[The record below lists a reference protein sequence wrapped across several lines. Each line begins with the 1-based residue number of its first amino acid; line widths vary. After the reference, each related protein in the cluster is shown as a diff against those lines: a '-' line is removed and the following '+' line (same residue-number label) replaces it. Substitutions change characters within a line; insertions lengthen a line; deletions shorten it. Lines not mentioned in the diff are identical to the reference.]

1 MTETQFEDLPEG
13 KWGSVPTW
21 VTSHIYRGILS
32 QVVEEKGRPVF
43 EPRNQTVNLIAGPS
57 SKFVF
62 SLRSSE
68 EPWPN
73 ELLAN

>member
-13 KWGSVPTW
+13 KWGSLPTW

-43 EPRNQTVNLIAGPS
+43 ELVKSGAKSTG
-57 SKFVF
+57 
-62 SLRSSE
+62 SE
-68 EPWPN
+68 RGLEKNTALHVGQVP
-73 ELLAN
+73 EC

>member
-13 KWGSVPTW
+13 KWGSLPTW

-43 EPRNQTVNLIAGPS
+43 EGYEPKSLCLDFFLLRNGCSIYFGTTTWKTGT
-57 SKFVF
+57 
-62 SLRSSE
+62 
-68 EPWPN
+68 
-73 ELLAN
+73 

>member
-13 KWGSVPTW
+13 KCGSLPTW

-43 EPRNQTVNLIAGPS
+43 ETRNY
-57 SKFVF
+57 
-62 SLRSSE
+62 
-68 EPWPN
+68 
-73 ELLAN
+73 LLLSVLMYTYL

>member
-13 KWGSVPTW
+13 KWGSLPTW

-43 EPRNQTVNLIAGPS
+43 EGGNSMENMEATL
-57 SKFVF
+57 
-62 SLRSSE
+62 
-68 EPWPN
+68 PN
-73 ELLAN
+73 GHSHPIFAMLPLPL

>member
-13 KWGSVPTW
+13 KWGSLPTW

-43 EPRNQTVNLIAGPS
+43 EPAITPSQCYQKGLGDRNI
-57 SKFVF
+57 
-62 SLRSSE
+62 
-68 EPWPN
+68 
-73 ELLAN
+73 